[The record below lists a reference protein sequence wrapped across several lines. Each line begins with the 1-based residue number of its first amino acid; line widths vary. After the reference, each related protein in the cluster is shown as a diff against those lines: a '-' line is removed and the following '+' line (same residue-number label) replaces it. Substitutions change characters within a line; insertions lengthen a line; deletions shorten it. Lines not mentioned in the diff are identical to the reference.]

1 MWWCT
6 QSTVAWYTGKL
17 TQTQDRTNVQS
28 SNLWSTA
35 LCLIA
40 AAIPSCVQ
48 CSITVCCLAYPA
60 RAHHGLSVKVN
71 YACYCWLCRAAL
83 LLIALKAPCADLSL
97 ARQHHAHIA
106 GQGKN
111 KGNSHAHTQQH
122 TLEAC
127 IAALLFAAHP
137 IHTEA
142 VAGIVGHA
150 ELLSA
155 ALALLALMAY
165 MSAAS
170 KADWGKHYRM
180 LAVSMLMLFLAAL
193 AKEIGI
199 TMVQH
204 SPLSISVCSVVPA
217 CILCHT
223 YAHMLG
229 CAVVLA
235 TLHRASQL
243 SRPLTP
249 AVP

>member
-1 MWWCT
+1 M
-6 QSTVAWYTGKL
+6 
-17 TQTQDRTNVQS
+17 N
-28 SNLWSTA
+28 
-35 LCLIA
+35 
-40 AAIPSCVQ
+40 
-48 CSITVCCLAYPA
+48 
-60 RAHHGLSVKVN
+60 H
-71 YACYCWLCRAAL
+71 ACYCWLCRAAL

-97 ARQHHAHIA
+97 ACQQRAHTA
-106 GQGKN
+106 GQGKG
-111 KGNSHAHTQQH
+111 KVGSQAHTQQQ

-170 KADWGKHYRM
+170 KAEWGKHYQM
-180 LAVSMLMLFLAAL
+180 LAVSVLMLFLAAL

-204 SPLSISVCSVVPA
+204 SPLSISVCSMIPVR
-217 CILCHT
+217 ILCHT
-223 YAHMLG
+223 YAQLLD

-235 TLHRASQL
+235 MLHRASQL
-243 SRPLTP
+243 PRHLTP
-249 AVP
+249 TVALWGILPQLRTHIHLRASCASSYRDTPYGSLHQCLTSTQCGVNRPVPWS

>member
-1 MWWCT
+1 
-6 QSTVAWYTGKL
+6 
-17 TQTQDRTNVQS
+17 
-28 SNLWSTA
+28 
-35 LCLIA
+35 
-40 AAIPSCVQ
+40 
-48 CSITVCCLAYPA
+48 
-60 RAHHGLSVKVN
+60 
-71 YACYCWLCRAAL
+71 

-111 KGNSHAHTQQH
+111 KGSSHAHTQQH

-170 KADWGKHYRM
+170 KAEWGKHYRM

-199 TMVQH
+199 TMVPH
-204 SPLSISVCSVVPA
+204 SPLSISMCSTTPA

-223 YAHMLG
+223 YAQMLD

-235 TLHRASQL
+235 MLHCARQS
-243 SRPLTP
+243 PCHLTP
-249 AVP
+249 TLTWWGIPPQLRTQIHVLASCASPHRDTPYRSLHVCLTSTQCRVNRRVPWS